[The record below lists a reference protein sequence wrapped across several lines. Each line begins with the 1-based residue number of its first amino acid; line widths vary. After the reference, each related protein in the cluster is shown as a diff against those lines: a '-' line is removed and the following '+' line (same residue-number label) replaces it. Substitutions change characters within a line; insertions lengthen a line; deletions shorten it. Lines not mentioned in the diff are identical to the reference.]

1 MKKLAAVTVL
11 VGSMFM
17 VSGCAALVGGA
28 VGAGGTATGYEVHL
42 DNERDRVQKLYDD
55 GKIDK
60 REYDIRVDQI
70 RRDSAVQ

>member
-1 MKKLAAVTVL
+1 MKKIAAVTVL
-11 VGSMFM
+11 VGSMFL

-42 DNERDRVQKLYDD
+42 DNERDRVQKLYDE

-60 REYDIRVDQI
+60 REYEIRVDQI